1 VPTNRNAAK
10 KPPARLP
17 NAFSPQLA
25 VLVAHPPKG
34 DQWLHEIKFDGYRLL
49 AFVEAG
55 QARLITR
62 NGHDWTDMFVLIADT
77 LGRLKVDSAIVDGE
91 VVVLDDKGASDFQ
104 ALQAM
109 MMVGQRPVEPLFYA
123 FDLPFLNGRDLTQ
136 TPLIERKARLEK
148 LMCQRDL
155 SPHVVYS
162 DHFRTDGDKVLAKA
176 CAMGL
181 EGIISKRID
190 APYVSY
196 RDDSWVKSKC
206 QQRQE
211 FVVIG
216 YSPPK
221 GQRTGF
227 GALLLGYHDER
238 KRLVYA
244 GRVGTGFG
252 TRLLGDL
259 HQRLNALS
267 VKRSPTAVEPPAREC
282 RLATW
287 VKPILVAEVR
297 FTGWTRDGML
307 RHPVFVALRS
317 DKPASQIVRE
327 SPMEVDPKRRQ
338 TKTTAGRKVTTMTK
352 SKAIVHRVAARR
364 EGQRGGDS
372 IVAGIRLSHPDK
384 LLYRDQGVSKRDIA
398 EYYESVTKWM
408 MPHVIDRPLALVR
421 CPAGQHA
428 KCFFQCNWSQTLPDA
443 IDKVN
448 VSENRK
454 PELHVAIHDLS
465 GLISLVQLSVLEVHT
480 WNCTSA
486 DIEHP
491 DQLVFD
497 LDPGPGVTW
506 KRLIES
512 ARLLHRTLAELR
524 LPQFLKTSGGK
535 GLHITVPIEPTIN
548 WDAAKRFCE
557 TIAESL
563 AQSSPSLF
571 VANMRKD
578 LRVGKVYIDYHRNGR
593 GATAVAPYS
602 TRARAVAPISMPI
615 AWDQLGKLSS
625 AAQFTVGNARRYLAR
640 RRNDPWRGFERARVD
655 LRKMVVTG

>member
-1 VPTNRNAAK
+1 MASKSIRSA
-10 KPPARLP
+10 LP
-17 NAFSPQLA
+17 RSFLPQLA
-25 VLVAHPPKG
+25 VLVSHPPKG
-34 DQWLHEIKFDGYRLL
+34 NEWLHEIKFDGYRLL
-49 AFVEAG
+49 AFIENG
-55 QARLITR
+55 KGKARLITR
-62 NGHDWTDMFVLIADT
+62 NGHDWTDMFPPIAEAF
-77 LGRLKVDSAIVDGE
+77 RRIKVRSAIVDGE
-91 VVVLDDKGASDFQ
+91 VVVLDEHGRSDFQ

-109 MMVGQRPVEPLFYA
+109 MKGQRPVEPVFYA
-123 FDLPFLNGRDLTQ
+123 FDLPFLNGRDVTQ
-136 TPLIERKARLEK
+136 VPLIERKTRLAK
-148 LMCQRDL
+148 LLRQRDL
-155 SPHVVYS
+155 RPHIAYS
-162 DHFRTDGDKVLAKA
+162 DHFRTDGDAVLVKA

-227 GALLLGYHDER
+227 GALLLGYHDDR

-244 GRVGTGFG
+244 GRVGTGFDA
-252 TRLLGDL
+252 RLLGDL
-259 HQRLNALS
+259 YQRLKALS
-267 VKRSPTAVEPPAREC
+267 VKRSPTAVEPPRREC

-287 VKPILVAEVR
+287 VKPVLVAEVR

-307 RHPVFVALRS
+307 RHPVFIALRS

-327 SPMEVDPKRRQ
+327 SPVEVDSKQQ
-338 TKTTAGRKVTTMTK
+338 TKTTVGGKVMPIAASNKSTVRRVPSRRGRP
-352 SKAIVHRVAARR
+352 RN
-364 EGQRGGDS
+364 GDS
-372 IVAGIRLSHPDK
+372 VVAEIRLSHPDK
-384 LLYRDQGVSKRDIA
+384 LLYRDQGVSKRNIA
-398 EYYESVTKWM
+398 EYYESVSKWM

-421 CPAGQHA
+421 CPAGQEA
-428 KCFFQCNWSQTLPDA
+428 KCFFQRNWSQTLPDA
-443 IDKVN
+443 VDKVN
-448 VSENRK
+448 VGEGRK
-454 PELHVAIHDLS
+454 HELHVAVHDLS

-480 WNCTSA
+480 WNCASA

-506 KRLIES
+506 KRLVES
-512 ARLLHRTLAELR
+512 ARLLHQTLTELR

-535 GLHITVPIEPTIN
+535 GLHITVPIEPTIE
-548 WDAAKRFCE
+548 WDEAKQFCE
-557 TIAESL
+557 TIAQSL
-563 AQSSPSLF
+563 AKSSPSLF

-602 TRARAVAPISMPI
+602 TRARAGAPVSMSI
-615 AWDQLGKLSS
+615 AWDQLGKASS
-625 AAQFTVGNARRYLAR
+625 AAQYTVESARHYLAR
-640 RRNDPWRGFERARVD
+640 RRMDPWHGFERSRVD
-655 LRKMVVTG
+655 LRKIVIGKQ